1 MNIKNSFYSII
12 ALILIF
18 FTGCSPRITTNTTK
32 TLDIY
37 GAGVIQY
44 PVIAELNVSE
54 NQITGRA
61 SANDGESL
69 EVVKKNALID
79 ALNKSNAD
87 ILVEPVYKTI
97 RQGRRATAEVS
108 GFPATY
114 VNFRSATEQ
123 DIRLI
128 EAGILQ
134 TASTI
139 ESPEI
144 VEENSGRRNGIIA
157 TMTLLGLTGLAILLN
172 NE

>member
-1 MNIKNSFYSII
+1 MNIKNSFYSVIV
-12 ALILIF
+12 LILIF
-18 FTGCSPRITTNTTK
+18 FTGCSPRITTDTTK

-54 NQITGRA
+54 NQVTGRA

-144 VEENSGRRNGIIA
+144 VEEDNNRSGKVIA
-157 TMTLLGLTGLAILLN
+157 IFTLLSGVAAAILLSQD
-172 NE
+172 